1 MAKRTIKTFVKD
13 KFDYDVSALDAY
25 VDEQSDEILSALL
38 EDSLFMS
45 RCNVMTGVKGS
56 EKIKM
61 LASTLVLQSA
71 ATCGWNASG
80 GVVFTDETITNERLK
95 FQEEYCNES
104 LNGAWTQMKNKIG
117 ANIQDLENPFA
128 DVIVAYKIK
137 ELKRA
142 IQALLINGDTGS
154 LNPNLAFFDGLRKKL
169 SADAAV
175 IQVATGANDFAT
187 LLAMSRAIPSE
198 VKSNMID
205 HEVLCDMALMQGAI
219 DYVFTNKDFNALL
232 AWEENEAGELTFIL
246 PTTTTK
252 FRALPELAGTG
263 EAYAIPYPY
272 VSVAVDGDSD
282 EEGVEVKYNDHDE
295 KLRVGAKFRL
305 GVQYVFPAYF
315 ARLVPAS

>member
-1 MAKRTIKTFVKD
+1 MAKKNIPQFVKD
-13 KFDYDVSALDAY
+13 KFDYDVSGLDPY
-25 VDEQSDEILSALL
+25 IDEQSDEILQALL

-61 LASTLVLQSA
+61 LSSSIVLQSA

-95 FQEEYCNES
+95 FQEEYCNET

-137 ELKRA
+137 ETKRA
-142 IQALLINGDTGS
+142 IQALLLNGDTLS
-154 LNPNLAFFDGLRKKL
+154 LNANLAFFDGLVKL
-169 SADAAV
+169 WDADAALLT
-175 IQVATGANDFAT
+175 ATVGANDFES
-187 LLAMSRAIPSE
+187 LLNVSRAIPSE
-198 VKSNMID
+198 IKSNMID
-205 HEVLCDMALMQGAI
+205 HEVLCDIVLMQGAI

-232 AWEENEAGELTFIL
+232 AWEENEAGELTFVL

-252 FRALPELAGTG
+252 FRAVPELSGTG
-263 EAYAIPYPY
+263 KAYAVPYPY

-282 EEGVEVKYNDHDE
+282 EEGVEVKYNEHDE

-305 GVQYVFPAYF
+305 GVKYVYPEYF
-315 ARLVPAS
+315 VKLVAAS